1 MLSYKGRRNNIV
13 IIMMCSCL
21 VGICLWGFTSAA
33 FAASGP
39 AVAPAKAKPA
49 LRMLDPVGVLSAADA
64 TQPPAPRLKGFSG
77 KKVWIVV
84 VDSGSTLMPA
94 VAKLLP
100 QYASGIRVKTI
111 HTAEK
116 GNPFFMLKPEDK
128 PDAVIAGTGVCDA
141 TALEALNY
149 AKQAEKL
156 DIPAVISFNAEMLFA
171 YQEAMDKL
179 KVPHVRPY
187 ATNLPDPARAGDP
200 ERLARLL
207 IPQFIDGLTWSV
219 GTDRP
224 KICFTGTED
233 KAQAYFEAL
242 RWTGGVAVVLPTEE
256 RVAALLKGTS
266 HRLAEVVG
274 VMSPGMRQ
282 ATVEKVAINA
292 VMAGCTPEQMPLALA
307 LAELL
312 CQKKVAEELG
322 KRQPPV
328 LQVFV
333 AGPAAGTIGAPGSP
347 GENAIGKLARLM
359 LIHLAGVPGPAL
371 EQKLIWA
378 VVPEQGKAGGE
389 STVTLFDVDRA
400 EIWKQSTTAVDK
412 WR

>member
-1 MLSYKGRRNNIV
+1 MLSDKGKMSNNAI
-13 IIMMCSCL
+13 IIMCL
-21 VGICLWGFTSAA
+21 CLLWICLWVVTSVV

-39 AVAPAKAKPA
+39 GPVPGKAKPA
-49 LRMLDPVGVLSAADA
+49 LRVLDPVGVLSEPDS
-64 TQPPAPRLKGFSG
+64 TQPPAPRLKGLSG
-77 KKVWIVV
+77 KKVWVVV

-100 QYASGIRVKTI
+100 QYAPGGRVKTI
-111 HTAEK
+111 VAGEK

-128 PDAVIAGTGVCDA
+128 PDAVIAGTGVCEA
-141 TALEALNY
+141 STLEALNY
-149 AKQAEKL
+149 AKQSEKL

-179 KVPHVRPY
+179 KLPNVRPY
-187 ATNLPDPARAGDP
+187 ATSLPDPARPGDS

-207 IPQFIDGLTWSV
+207 IPQLIEGLTRSP

-224 KICFTGTED
+224 RICFTGTGD

-242 RWTGGVAVVLPTEE
+242 RWTGGVPVVLPTEE

-266 HRLAEVVG
+266 RRPAEVAG
-274 VMSPGMRQ
+274 VMAPGMRQ
-282 ATVEKVAINA
+282 ATVEKVAVLA
-292 VMAGCTPEQMPLALA
+292 VMAGCTPEQVPLALA

-322 KRQPPV
+322 KRQSPV
-328 LQVFV
+328 LQIAL
-333 AGPAAGTIGAPGSP
+333 AGAAAGTIGAPGSP
-347 GENAIGKLARLM
+347 TENAIGKLARLM

-371 EQKLIWA
+371 EQKRIWA
-378 VVPEQGKAGGE
+378 TVPEQGNAGGE
-389 STVTLFDVDRA
+389 STVALIDVDRA

>member
-1 MLSYKGRRNNIV
+1 MHNDKGKSV
-13 IIMMCSCL
+13 ITFLCL
-21 VGICLWGFTSAA
+21 FGIGLGVVTPAV

-39 AVAPAKAKPA
+39 APAPGKPKPV
-49 LRMLDPVGVLSAADA
+49 LRVLDPVGVLSVPDV

-77 KKVWIVV
+77 KKVWVVV

-100 QYASGIRVKTI
+100 QYAPGVRVMTI
-111 HTAEK
+111 VASEK

-128 PDAVIAGTGVCDA
+128 PHAVIAGTGVCDA
-141 TALEALNY
+141 STLEALNY

-156 DIPAVISFNAEMLFA
+156 DIPAVISFNAELLFA

-179 KVPHVRPY
+179 KVPSVRPY
-187 ATNLPDPARAGDP
+187 ATSLPDPARPGDP

-207 IPQFIDGLTWSV
+207 IPQLIEGLIRSP

-224 KICFTGTED
+224 RICFTGTED
-233 KAQAYFEAL
+233 KAQVYFEGL
-242 RWTGGVAVVLPTEE
+242 RWTGGAPVILPTEE

-266 HRLAEVVG
+266 HRSTEVVG
-274 VMSPGMRQ
+274 VMAPGMRQ
-282 ATVEKVAINA
+282 ATVEKVAILA
-292 VMAGCTPEQMPLALA
+292 VMAGCTSEQVPLALA

-322 KRQPPV
+322 KRQSPV
-328 LQVFV
+328 LQIGV
-333 AGPAAGTIGAPGSP
+333 AGAAAWTIGALRSP
-347 GENAIGKLARLM
+347 AENAIGKLARLM
-359 LIHLAGVPGPAL
+359 LSHLGGVPGPAL
-371 EQKLIWA
+371 EEKRIWA
-378 VVPEQGKAGGE
+378 TVPEQDNAGGE
-389 STVTLFDVDRA
+389 STVALIDVDRV
-400 EIWKQSTTAVDK
+400 EIWKQSTTVVDK